1 MQSTPITRRA
11 LAARLAVLPLALGA
25 ATQGWAAANAI
36 GASSANGL
44 VHTAAVIRQQI
55 VFEAEPRRVYEA
67 LTSEQRFDAIT
78 RLSDGA
84 TLLEAKGAKPTL
96 IDGEV
101 GGTFTLFGGYIT
113 GRHLYMLPNER
124 LVQAWRAGSW
134 KPGQYSIADFS
145 LVAEGTRTRLEFEHR
160 GFPES
165 EGASLAHGWHEHYW
179 EPLKKYLAR
188 G

>member
-11 LAARLAVLPLALGA
+11 LTVRLAALPLALGA
-25 ATQGWAAANAI
+25 ATRVWAADPAT

-44 VHTAAVIRQQI
+44 MHTAAAIRQQI

-67 LTSEQRFDAIT
+67 LTNEKRFDAVT

-84 TLLEAKGAKPTL
+84 TLLEAAGAKPTM

-113 GRHLYMLPNER
+113 GLNLYMVPNER

-134 KPGQYSIADFS
+134 KSGQYSIADFS
-145 LVAEGTRTRLEFEHR
+145 LVADGARTRLAFEHR

-179 EPLKKYLAR
+179 EPLKKYLVR
-188 G
+188 S